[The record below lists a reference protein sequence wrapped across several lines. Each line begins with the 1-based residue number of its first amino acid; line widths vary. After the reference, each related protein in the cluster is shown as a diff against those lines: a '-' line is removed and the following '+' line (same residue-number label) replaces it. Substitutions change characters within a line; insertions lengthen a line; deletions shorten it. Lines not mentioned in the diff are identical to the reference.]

1 MMELRIM
8 VPVDSTDFNDLH
20 SSWRQMGVRISSGS
34 MEFGI
39 VKGSME
45 AGGLNRL
52 ISSDLVSFVEYK
64 EV

>member
-1 MMELRIM
+1 MIQLRIM

-20 SSWRQMGVRISSGS
+20 SSLRQMGVRISSVS

-45 AGGLNRL
+45 AAGLNRL